1 MSTYSTIRIEESGVA
16 WTVTINRPE
25 RQNSIDGLL
34 LQELHSAFDH
44 MEEDR
49 QCRIAIIAGHPGFFC
64 TGMDFQEAVGQT
76 GSNDDAEKADAFIRL
91 LRKMSMTSKIVIASI
106 DGKVNAGGIGLV
118 AASDFAVATPQ
129 SQFSLSEAIWGLLPA
144 CVVPYLIR
152 RTGFQPA
159 YWMTLS
165 TLPVSAAEAQ
175 AFRLINEVSADPAS
189 VVQRLMPRLARLD
202 GQTIV
207 DIKAY
212 FRKMWLVNDEMEQV
226 AVKEIT
232 RLMSE
237 PRVRENIR
245 GFVEHQRFPW
255 SPR

>member
-1 MSTYSTIRIEESGVA
+1 MTYSTIRVEESP
-16 WTVTINRPE
+16 VTCTITIDRPE
-25 RQNSIDGLL
+25 RQNSINGRLL
-34 LQELHSAFDH
+34 DELRSALDH
-44 MEEDR
+44 IEANRE
-49 QCRIAIIAGHPGFFC
+49 CRVVVLAGHPGFFC
-64 TGMDFQEAVGQT
+64 TGMDFQEAVDSS
-76 GSNDDAEKADAFIRL
+76 SNGDGDKAKAFMDL
-91 LRKMSMTSKIVIASI
+91 LRRMSLTPKIVIAEI

-118 AASDFAVATPQ
+118 AASDFAVATPR

-165 TLPVSAAEAQ
+165 TMPVSAAEAQ
-175 AFRLINEVSADPAS
+175 SYRLVNEVSNDPTGA
-189 VVQRLMPRLARLD
+189 VQRLLPRLARLD
-202 GQTIV
+202 GQTIA
-207 DIKAY
+207 DLKSY
-212 FRKMWLVNDEMEQV
+212 FRKMWLVTPEMEDV
-226 AVKEIT
+226 AVAEIT
-232 RLMSE
+232 RLMGE